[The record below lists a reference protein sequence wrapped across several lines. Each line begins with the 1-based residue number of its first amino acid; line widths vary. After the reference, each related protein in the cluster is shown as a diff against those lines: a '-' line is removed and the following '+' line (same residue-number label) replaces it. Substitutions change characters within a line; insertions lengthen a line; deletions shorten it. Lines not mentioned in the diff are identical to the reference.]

1 MSGRC
6 GEEINTKEK
15 DVESSCLLRNLTPSC
30 LTRPQTFKGQ
40 TSTAGMQPHHTI
52 EIVPQENISIKAKAT
67 NELSTSDFSNSSGDL
82 VPFEDEPSSSSCN
95 KVKKQRNASGGG
107 GKASDGTILSND
119 EGICDGPNNDFS
131 SDESTT
137 YENEGSST
145 EESAK
150 TAKCFTFSSITP
162 PNVED
167 ISANCCNLD
176 WDKWASEH
184 HMEDDT
190 LVKND
195 TPNLINTQEYAQC
208 TSISKVP
215 LSHNEGSSTCKGNKS
230 KIILKSIR
238 NPSLPAVVIHSSDCD
253 SSPTLIRDAKP
264 TSKKKKQDYK
274 KCKKKDV
281 LNPATRSNSLHSAQS
296 CNVNNNVH
304 INLESSCNT
313 SNSSSKEKVIPL
325 LNLPSDDESEDNNRK
340 KKHEFRQTVQD
351 KNKGPH
357 AKVPKPIQIPHIK
370 ETHGDSLDS
379 PKVKKRRKSI
389 VDILFSKQ
397 QSSLSSTPP
406 ETPPVIASK
415 NNANSENFDSSS
427 DSILKISGENR
438 LAPSPAP
445 NRLTLRRLSDIVI
458 GKKKDKEMAP
468 EKCLAKDDIGIYQDE
483 CGHFLS
489 TKDTESRRSSVTFLD
504 NTDQFKITKE
514 LFLQEERRRMSSFP
528 PSDGDETSIMLQKI
542 HDFSKLEMEQDSL
555 NDGSDGTSNILKPVE
570 PSKPSPFKFLSLLS
584 VGKKSSKLSKSSA
597 DIPAQIHAASSQSHL
612 GNQRKASDE
621 PNGSR
626 SNRLKLMHLPIS
638 TPQNNTYLIPNAPLP
653 QRRCSSPL
661 ITELEA
667 MRKDE
672 DFYKQQATQMHK
684 PLSSN
689 IDKTGSITSLPQYGS
704 SFEGKQSGIVKSGV
718 VVFPKRKVEDVP
730 GIFIPGQKSKPT
742 MSFFTSV
749 PVPSSSAAP
758 SSRMFHP
765 PSQHSVTGAEDNIV
779 NKNLL
784 GITRE
789 GSDRRRHSIS
799 MSDPAL
805 VEKQFSAVK
814 SSFPPLLPRSP
825 YVDTTNITIP
835 FLDGRYERNN
845 LIKTFLK
852 QK

>member
-15 DVESSCLLRNLTPSC
+15 EVESSCLLGNLTPSC
-30 LTRPQTFKGQ
+30 LTRTQKFKGQ
-40 TSTAGMQPHHTI
+40 TSTAGMQPRHTI
-52 EIVPQENISIKAKAT
+52 EIVPQENISIEAKAT
-67 NELSTSDFSNSSGDL
+67 SELSTSDFSNSSSDL
-82 VPFEDEPSSSSCN
+82 VPYEDEPSSSSCN
-95 KVKKQRNASGGG
+95 KVKKPNNASGGG
-107 GKASDGTILSND
+107 GNASDGTVLSND
-119 EGICDGPNNDFS
+119 EGISDGPNNDLS

-137 YENEGSST
+137 YENEGSFT
-145 EESAK
+145 EDSAK
-150 TAKCFTFSSITP
+150 AAKCFTFSSITP

-184 HMEDDT
+184 QMEDDT

-195 TPNLINTQEYAQC
+195 SRNLITNQDYAQC
-208 TSISKVP
+208 SPITNVSV
-215 LSHNEGSSTCKGNKS
+215 SHKEGSYTGKGNTS

-253 SSPTLIRDAKP
+253 SSPTLIRDTKP

-274 KCKKKDV
+274 KCKKKEV

-296 CNVNNNVH
+296 SNVNNNLC

-313 SNSSSKEKVIPL
+313 SKNSSKEKVIPL
-325 LNLPSDDESEDNNRK
+325 LNLPSDDESEDSKSK
-340 KKHEFRQTVQD
+340 KKHKT
-351 KNKGPH
+351 KGPQ

-370 ETHGDSLDS
+370 ETPGDSLDS

-389 VDILFSKQ
+389 VDILFPKQ

-406 ETPPVIASK
+406 ETPPVNACK
-415 NNANSENFDSSS
+415 NNASSEIFDSCSE
-427 DSILKISGENR
+427 SILKTSGENR

-445 NRLTLRRLSDIVI
+445 NRLTLRRLSDICI
-458 GKKKDKEMAP
+458 GKKKDKEITS
-468 EKCLAKDDIGIYQDE
+468 EKCLTKDDIGIYQNE
-483 CGHFLS
+483 CGHFLCA
-489 TKDTESRRSSVTFLD
+489 KDTESRRSSVTFLD

-542 HDFSKLEMEQDSL
+542 HAISKLNMEQDSL
-555 NDGSDGTSNILKPVE
+555 KDGIDCTNNILKPVE
-570 PSKPSPFKFLSLLS
+570 PSKPSPFKFLGLLS

-597 DIPAQIHAASSQSHL
+597 DIPAQIHAASSQSHVD
-612 GNQRKASDE
+612 NQRKASDE
-621 PNGSR
+621 PSGSR
-626 SNRLKLMHLPIS
+626 TNRLKLMHLPIS
-638 TPQNNTYLIPNAPLP
+638 TPQNNTYLKPNTPLP

-661 ITELEA
+661 IAELEA

-672 DFYKQQATQMHK
+672 AFYAQQATQMNK

-689 IDKTGSITSLPQYGS
+689 LDKTGSITSLPQFGL
-704 SFEGKQSGIVKSGV
+704 SFEGKKSGIDRSGV

-742 MSFFTSV
+742 
-749 PVPSSSAAP
+749 AAP
-758 SSRMFHP
+758 PRRIFHP
-765 PSQHSVTGAEDNIV
+765 PSQHSVTGADDNIV